1 MIVLGLTGSL
11 GMGKS
16 TTAKMFAEEGV
27 PVFDADAVVHRLYD
41 GEAAPL
47 IEQAYPGTTMD
58 GRVDRERLVARVVGN
73 IEALKKLEGIVHPLV
88 RAAEQEFIADAES
101 KDASVVLL
109 DIPLLLETGG
119 HLRVDKV
126 VVVSAP
132 PEMQRA
138 RVLERPEMTDEKF
151 DAMLARQMP
160 DSEKLQRADFVV
172 DTSRGIEPAREQ
184 VRAILQAL
192 ATATPPRQK
201 K

>member
-16 TTAKMFAEEGV
+16 TTAKMFADEGV
-27 PVFDADAVVHRLYD
+27 PVFDADAMVHRLYD

-47 IEQAYPGTTMD
+47 IEQAYPGTTVD
-58 GRVDRERLVARVVGN
+58 GRVDRRRLAARVVGN

-88 RAAEQEFIADAES
+88 RAAEQEFIADAER
-101 KDASVVLL
+101 KGANVVLL

-119 HLRVDKV
+119 HLRVDKI

-132 PEMQRA
+132 AETQRA

-151 DAMLARQMP
+151 EAMLARQMP
-160 DSEKLQRADFVV
+160 DSEKLRRADFVV

-184 VRAILQAL
+184 VRAILRAL
-192 ATATPPRQK
+192 AAAPARQK

>member
-16 TTAKMFAEEGV
+16 TTAKMFADEGV
-27 PVFDADAVVHRLYD
+27 PVFDADAMVHRLYD

-47 IEQAYPGTTMD
+47 IEQAYPGTTVD
-58 GRVDRERLVARVVGN
+58 GRVDRRRLAARVVGN
-73 IEALKKLEGIVHPLV
+73 IEALKKLEGIMHPLV

-101 KDASVVLL
+101 KGASVVLL

-132 PEMQRA
+132 RETQRA

-151 DAMLARQMP
+151 EAMLARQMP
-160 DSEKLQRADFVV
+160 DSEKQRRADFIV

-184 VRAILQAL
+184 VRAILRAL
-192 ATATPPRQK
+192 ADVPPARQK

>member
-16 TTAKMFAEEGV
+16 TTAKMFADEGV
-27 PVFDADAVVHRLYD
+27 PVFDADAMVHRLYD

-47 IEQAYPGTTMD
+47 IEQAYPGTTVD
-58 GRVDRERLVARVVGN
+58 GRVDRRRLAARVVGN

-88 RAAEQEFIADAES
+88 RAAEQKFIADAER
-101 KDASVVLL
+101 KGANVVLL

-119 HLRVDKV
+119 HLRVDKI

-132 PEMQRA
+132 AETQRA

-151 DAMLARQMP
+151 EAMLARQMP
-160 DSEKLQRADFVV
+160 DSEKLRRADFVV

-184 VRAILQAL
+184 VRAILRAL
-192 ATATPPRQK
+192 AAAPARQK

>member
-11 GMGKS
+11 GMGKT

-27 PVFDADAVVHRLYD
+27 PVFDADAAVHRLYD

-47 IEQAYPGTTMD
+47 IEQAYPGTTQN
-58 GRVDRERLVARVVGN
+58 GRVDRGRLAARVVGN
-73 IEALKKLEGIVHPLV
+73 MEALKKLEAIVHPLV
-88 RAAEQEFIADAES
+88 RADEQKFIAEAES
-101 KDASVVLL
+101 KGAGVVLL

-132 PEMQRA
+132 AEMQRA

-151 DAMLARQMP
+151 DAMLARQMT
-160 DSEKLQRADFVV
+160 DLEKRRRADFVV
-172 DTSRGIEPAREQ
+172 DTSRGLEPARQQ
-184 VRAILQAL
+184 VRAILRAL
-192 ATATPPRQK
+192 AAAMPSPRK

>member
-16 TTAKMFAEEGV
+16 TTARMFADEGV
-27 PVFDADAVVHRLYD
+27 PVFDADAMVHRLYD

-47 IEQAYPGTTMD
+47 IEQAYPGTTVD
-58 GRVDRERLVARVVGN
+58 GRVDRRRLAARVVGN

-88 RAAEQEFIADAES
+88 RAAEQEFIADAER
-101 KDASVVLL
+101 KGASVVLL

-119 HLRVDKV
+119 HLRVDKI

-132 PEMQRA
+132 AETQRA

-151 DAMLARQMP
+151 EAMLARQMP
-160 DSEKLQRADFVV
+160 DSEKLRRADFVV

-184 VRAILQAL
+184 VRAILRAL
-192 ATATPPRQK
+192 AAAPARQK

>member
-16 TTAKMFAEEGV
+16 TTAKMFADEGV
-27 PVFDADAVVHRLYD
+27 PVFDADAMVHRLYD

-47 IEQAYPGTTMD
+47 IEQAYPGTTVE
-58 GRVDRERLVARVVGN
+58 GRVDRRRLAARVVGN

-101 KDASVVLL
+101 KGASVVLL

-132 PEMQRA
+132 AETQRA

-151 DAMLARQMP
+151 EAMLARQMP
-160 DSEKLQRADFVV
+160 DSEKLRRADFIV
-172 DTSRGIEPAREQ
+172 DTGRGIEPAREQ
-184 VRAILQAL
+184 VRAILRVLTDAAPAQ
-192 ATATPPRQK
+192 QK

>member
-16 TTAKMFAEEGV
+16 TTAKMFADEGV
-27 PVFDADAVVHRLYD
+27 PVFDADAMVHRLYD

-47 IEQAYPGTTMD
+47 IEQAYPGTTVD
-58 GRVDRERLVARVVGN
+58 GRVDRRRLAARVVGN

-88 RAAEQEFIADAES
+88 RAAEQKFIADAER
-101 KDASVVLL
+101 KGANVVLL

-119 HLRVDKV
+119 HLRVDKI

-132 PEMQRA
+132 AETQRA

-151 DAMLARQMP
+151 EAMLARQMP
-160 DSEKLQRADFVV
+160 DSEKQRRADFIV

-184 VRAILQAL
+184 VRAILRAL
-192 ATATPPRQK
+192 ADVPPARQK

>member
-16 TTAKMFAEEGV
+16 TTAKMFADEGV
-27 PVFDADAVVHRLYD
+27 PVFDADAMVHRLYD

-47 IEQAYPGTTMD
+47 IEQAYPGTTVD
-58 GRVDRERLVARVVGN
+58 GRVDRRRLAARVVGN

-88 RAAEQEFIADAES
+88 RAAEQKFIADAER
-101 KDASVVLL
+101 KGASVVLL

-119 HLRVDKV
+119 HLRVDKI

-132 PEMQRA
+132 AETQRA

-151 DAMLARQMP
+151 EAMLARQMP
-160 DSEKLQRADFVV
+160 DSEKLRRADFVV

-184 VRAILQAL
+184 VRAILRAL
-192 ATATPPRQK
+192 AAAPARQK

>member
-16 TTAKMFAEEGV
+16 TTAKMFADEGV
-27 PVFDADAVVHRLYD
+27 PVFDADAMVHRLYD

-47 IEQAYPGTTMD
+47 IEQAYPGTTVD
-58 GRVDRERLVARVVGN
+58 GRVDRRRLAARVVGN

-88 RAAEQEFIADAES
+88 RAAEQKFIADAER
-101 KDASVVLL
+101 KGANVVLL

-119 HLRVDKV
+119 HLRVDKI

-132 PEMQRA
+132 AETQRA

-151 DAMLARQMP
+151 EAMLARQMP
-160 DSEKLQRADFVV
+160 DSEKQRRADFIV

-184 VRAILQAL
+184 VRAILRAL
-192 ATATPPRQK
+192 AAAPARQK

>member
-16 TTAKMFAEEGV
+16 TTAKMFADEGV
-27 PVFDADAVVHRLYD
+27 PVFDADAMVHRLYD

-47 IEQAYPGTTMD
+47 IEQAYPGTTVD
-58 GRVDRERLVARVVGN
+58 GRVDRRRLAARVVGN

-88 RAAEQEFIADAES
+88 RAAEQEFIADAER
-101 KDASVVLL
+101 KGASVVLL

-119 HLRVDKV
+119 HLRVDKI

-132 PEMQRA
+132 AETQRA

-151 DAMLARQMP
+151 EAMLARQMP
-160 DSEKLQRADFVV
+160 DSEKLRRADFVV

-184 VRAILQAL
+184 VRAILRAL
-192 ATATPPRQK
+192 AAAPARQK

>member
-1 MIVLGLTGSL
+1 M
-11 GMGKS
+11 
-16 TTAKMFAEEGV
+16 
-27 PVFDADAVVHRLYD
+27 
-41 GEAAPL
+41 
-47 IEQAYPGTTMD
+47 
-58 GRVDRERLVARVVGN
+58 
-73 IEALKKLEGIVHPLV
+73 
-88 RAAEQEFIADAES
+88 
-101 KDASVVLL
+101 LL

-160 DSEKLQRADFVV
+160 DSEKLRRADFVV

-192 ATATPPRQK
+192 ATAMPSQQK

>member
-16 TTAKMFAEEGV
+16 TTAKIFAEEGV

-41 GEAAPL
+41 SEAAPL
-47 IEQAYPGTTMD
+47 IEQAYPGTTTD
-58 GRVDRERLVARVVGN
+58 GRVDRPRLAARVIGN

-88 RAAEQEFIADAES
+88 RAAEQEFIADAEGKGTS
-101 KDASVVLL
+101 IVLL

-160 DSEKLQRADFVV
+160 DSEKLRHADFVV

-192 ATATPPRQK
+192 ATATPSRQK

>member
-16 TTAKMFAEEGV
+16 TTAKMFAAEGV
-27 PVFDADAVVHRLYD
+27 PVFDADAMVHQLYD
-41 GEAAPL
+41 GAAAPL
-47 IEQAYPGTTMD
+47 IEQAYPGTTVD
-58 GRVDRERLVARVVGN
+58 GRVDRGRLAARVVGN

-88 RAAEQEFIADAES
+88 QAAEQEFIADAEN
-101 KDASVVLL
+101 KGARVVLL

-132 PEMQRA
+132 PETQRA

-151 DAMLARQMP
+151 EAMLARQMP
-160 DSEKLQRADFVV
+160 DSEKLRRADFIV
-172 DTSRGIEPAREQ
+172 DTGRGIGPAREQ
-184 VRAILQAL
+184 VRAILRAL
-192 ATATPPRQK
+192 IGAKPAPQK